1 MKRELL
7 IMLSTMLVA
16 LGATAKTNF
25 PRSQKEDKKGYMS
38 EAYWNYWNAEEQARI
53 DADIEKYR
61 KADAKLQISDLGR
74 NRKVKVEQISHEFIF
89 GSNIFKIYAILGVTA
104 IVSPLALTRENVR
117 RDIPLCL
124 VASLLLCA
132 LALDATLWGGESNV
146 LSRWNGVLLLVCYG
160 AFLWYM
166 IRSGRNTN
174 TPSTATT
181 NTAATTKGESLPLAI
196 VKVVAGLGG
205 LVWGSDL
212 FLDGSI
218 DLARRAGLSEA
229 VIGIVLVAAGTS
241 LPEFFA
247 SFVSAL
253 KGKTEIAIVNILG
266 SNIAN
271 ILLILG
277 TSATITPLRLGG
289 ITVVDMLVMLSAVVA
304 VMLSAFTLGRKK
316 IDRIE
321 GFVFFAIYVVY
332 TLWLLH

>member
-1 MKRELL
+1 MFVVEIIVGAILLSIGANFLTDGASAIAKRLRVSEFL
-7 IMLSTMLVA
+7 I
-16 LGATAKTNF
+16 GATIVAVGTSMPEF
-25 PRSQKEDKKGYMS
+25 VVSVMS
-38 EAYWNYWNAEEQARI
+38 AIGGQ
-53 DADIEKYR
+53 
-61 KADAKLQISDLGR
+61 SDVSIG
-74 NRKVKVEQISHEFIF
+74 NVV
-89 GSNIFKIYAILGVTA
+89 GSNIFNVYAILGVTA
-104 IVSPLALTRENVR
+104 MVAPLALTRENIK

-124 VASLLLCA
+124 AASVLLCL
-132 LALDATLWGGESNV
+132 LALDATLWGEESNV
-146 LSRWNGVLLLVCYG
+146 LSRIDGVVLLLCYG

-166 IRSGRNTN
+166 IRSGRD
-174 TPSTATT
+174 ATT
-181 NTAATTKGESLPLAI
+181 TTPATQQSVTTETTKECSMPLAI

-218 DLARRAGLSEA
+218 DLAHRVGLSEA

-253 KGKTEIAIVNILG
+253 KGKTEIALGNILG

-277 TSATITPLRLGG
+277 TSATITPLKLGG
-289 ITVVDMLVMLSAVVA
+289 ITGVDMAVMLSAVVA
-304 VMLSAFTLGRKK
+304 VMITAFTFARKK

>member
-1 MKRELL
+1 MFILQ
-7 IMLSTMLVA
+7 II
-16 LGATAKTNF
+16 LGAVLLSVGANFLTDGASAIAKRLKVSEFLIGATIVAVGTSM
-25 PRSQKEDKKGYMS
+25 PELVVSVMS
-38 EAYWNYWNAEEQARI
+38 ALNGQ
-53 DADIEKYR
+53 
-61 KADAKLQISDLGR
+61 SDVSIG
-74 NRKVKVEQISHEFIF
+74 NVV
-89 GSNIFKIYAILGVTA
+89 GSNIFNIYAILGVTA

-166 IRSGRNTN
+166 IRSGRKTN
-174 TPSTATT
+174 VAEPQPTSTDA
-181 NTAATTKGESLPLAI
+181 KESSMLMAI
-196 VKVVAGLGG
+196 LKVLAGLAG

-253 KGKTEIAIVNILG
+253 KGKTEIAIGNILG

-277 TSATITPLRLGG
+277 ASATITPLRLGG
-289 ITVVDMLVMLSAVVA
+289 ITGLDMAVMLSAVVA
-304 VMLSAFTLGRKK
+304 VMISAFAFVRGK

-321 GFVFFAIYVVY
+321 GVVFLAIYVAY
-332 TLWLLH
+332 TLWLLN